1 MTGLLLTTVLLMSVS
16 SVSASPPT
24 YQDTTDTR
32 KEIQISNLSS
42 SFLPDDQLQNM
53 IEHAKEVLNEVKSE
67 NTLSL
72 QSIDRSYQ
80 YIYLPT
86 DPSEI
91 SYVYEEPLG
100 GAPQLTLLDSNIG
113 TDSYTPNSLPTDQ
126 TDFISDGVGG
136 RIYITPSG
144 SSSSYLSTSLKL
156 PADSE
161 VIPNTAAYNY
171 IGFTASNVESD
182 FGTVYVT
189 TAGPNSTEKG
199 WRVAVTLKINGSK
212 VTMNPVSPYNQMW
225 NKNAYLSNSTVVLYT
240 WYNYS
245 GKARLK
251 VDGTA
256 TCADNACT
264 NSANT
269 SLTSVFE
276 SGVIGSSGL
285 SSISNWKLLST
296 VVSSNNTGKN
306 KAIFSNI
313 KINGTAVPSSSF
325 GTPQQDHAYIT
336 RDSSNTVTI
345 DVDSSKYP
353 L

>member
-1 MTGLLLTTVLLMSVS
+1 MLLTTVLLLSVS
-16 SVSASPPT
+16 SVSASSPDF
-24 YQDTTDTR
+24 Q

-42 SFLPDDQLQNM
+42 SLLTENQLRSM
-53 IEHAKEVLNEVKSE
+53 IKHAKEVLNEAKSE

-72 QSIDRSYQ
+72 QSNDRSYQ

-86 DPSEI
+86 ESTEI

-100 GAPQLTLLDSNIG
+100 QAPQLTLLDPNIV
-113 TDSYTPNSLPTDQ
+113 TDSYTINSLPTDQ

-136 RIYITPSG
+136 RIYISPSG

-161 VIPNTAAYNY
+161 VIPKTAAYNY
-171 IGFTASNVESD
+171 TGFTAPNTEAD

-199 WRVAVTLKINGSK
+199 WRVAVTLKINGNK
-212 VTMNPVSPYNQMW
+212 VTMDPVSPYNQMW
-225 NKNAYLSNSTVVLYT
+225 NKNAYLSNSTVVLYA

-264 NSANT
+264 NSTNT

-276 SGVIGSSGL
+276 SGVIGSSGI
-285 SSISNWKLLST
+285 SSINNWKLLST
-296 VVSSNNTGKN
+296 VVSNDNTGKN

-313 KINGTAVPSSSF
+313 KINGSAVPNSSF

-336 RDSSNTVTI
+336 RDSNNTVTI